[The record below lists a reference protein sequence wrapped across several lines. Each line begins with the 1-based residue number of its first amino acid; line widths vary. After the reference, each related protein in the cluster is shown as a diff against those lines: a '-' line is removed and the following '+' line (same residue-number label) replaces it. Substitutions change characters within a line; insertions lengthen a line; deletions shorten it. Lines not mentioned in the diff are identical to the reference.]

1 MNVDLAALL
10 AIQVLYAIASLALIS
25 VGLAIIFG
33 MMRVIN
39 LAHGEFLM
47 LGGYAAIVATSH
59 GVSIWIAMLVVAPV
73 VVGLIGV
80 VVERT
85 IIRFL
90 YGRMIDTMLA
100 TWGLSL
106 FLVGLTTAIFGN
118 TTVGLSAPLG
128 SFEIGAYRTSAYTLF
143 VIAVAIV
150 VLLGVLAALRF
161 TRFGLIARGTMQ
173 NADMAAALG
182 VNPARVYAVTF
193 GIGAALSGLAGGV
206 LAPVSGVFP
215 TIGVA
220 YVAKSFITVIGGGAA
235 IVAGTA
241 SASALFGTINQIA
254 TYATTPVFGG
264 RDRSDSTASPR
275 HHGTVLSE
283 EHLNAR
289 VLNFVGLAIVA
300 AVGVAF
306 LILTPRLAE
315 LDTVLELTVYIIM
328 AILALSLALVWG
340 YGGILCFGQSA
351 FFGLGAYTY
360 AIAMFNIGESTVP
373 LLLAIAVPAA
383 FAALLGY
390 FIFYGRISDVYL
402 GVITLTVT
410 LILFNS
416 VNSTAGPQFHIGS
429 AKLGGFNGI
438 PGIPPLNIPGDAGTP
453 IDLEGMFYLST
464 AALLA
469 TYFGLRL
476 LLASRFGRII
486 VGIRENE
493 RRAELLGYD
502 PRAFK
507 LATFT
512 IGAALAGFAGCLFA
526 NWGAFVSPTIFGLS
540 QSAQIII
547 WVIVGGRGTLIGPII
562 GCVAI
567 QWLSALLGENQPTGG
582 GSWTVLLSNAPLVLG
597 AILIGFVLLV
607 PKGLVPTLGDWG
619 QSLLR
624 ARAPK
629 PVAGLRPEPAEE
641 TR

>member
-1 MNVDLAALL
+1 
-10 AIQVLYAIASLALIS
+10 
-25 VGLAIIFG
+25 
-33 MMRVIN
+33 
-39 LAHGEFLM
+39 
-47 LGGYAAIVATSH
+47 
-59 GVSIWIAMLVVAPV
+59 
-73 VVGLIGV
+73 
-80 VVERT
+80 
-85 IIRFL
+85 
-90 YGRMIDTMLA
+90 
-100 TWGLSL
+100 
-106 FLVGLTTAIFGN
+106 
-118 TTVGLSAPLG
+118 
-128 SFEIGAYRTSAYTLF
+128 
-143 VIAVAIV
+143 
-150 VLLGVLAALRF
+150 
-161 TRFGLIARGTMQ
+161 
-173 NADMAAALG
+173 
-182 VNPARVYAVTF
+182 
-193 GIGAALSGLAGGV
+193 
-206 LAPVSGVFP
+206 
-215 TIGVA
+215 
-220 YVAKSFITVIGGGAA
+220 
-235 IVAGTA
+235 
-241 SASALFGTINQIA
+241 
-254 TYATTPVFGG
+254 
-264 RDRSDSTASPR
+264 
-275 HHGTVLSE
+275 
-283 EHLNAR
+283 LNAR
-289 VLNFVGLAIVA
+289 VLNIVGLAIVA

-373 LLLAIAVPAA
+373 VLMAILVPAA

-416 VNSTAGPQFHIGS
+416 VNSTAGPEFHIGS

-438 PGIPPLNIPGDAGTP
+438 PGIPPLNMPGDVGTP

-502 PRAFK
+502 PRAYK

-567 QWLSALLGENQPTGG
+567 QWLSALLGENQPSGG

-607 PKGLVPTLGDWG
+607 PKGLIPTLGDWARA
-619 QSLLR
+619 LLR

-641 TR
+641 TQ